1 MAAEFN
7 EDNFEAEV
15 IKAETPVLV
24 DFWSEGCPPC
34 RELSPV
40 IDELSEEVGSSA
52 KIGKCN
58 VTENMELAIKYGVS
72 AVPTIL
78 VFQGGEVINRKVGAL
93 PKAQLQELLAV

>member
-1 MAAEFN
+1 M
-7 EDNFEAEV
+7 
-15 IKAETPVLV
+15 
-24 DFWSEGCPPC
+24 
-34 RELSPV
+34 
-40 IDELSEEVGSSA
+40 GSSA

-78 VFQGGEVINRKVGAL
+78 VFQGGEVVNRKVGAL

>member
-1 MAAEFN
+1 M
-7 EDNFEAEV
+7 
-15 IKAETPVLV
+15 
-24 DFWSEGCPPC
+24 
-34 RELSPV
+34 
-40 IDELSEEVGSSA
+40 GSNA

>member
-15 IKAETPVLV
+15 IGSSTPVLV

-40 IDELSEEVGSSA
+40 IDELSNEIDGTAKVG
-52 KIGKCN
+52 KIN
-58 VTENMELAIKYGVS
+58 VTENMQLAMKYGVA

-78 VFQGGEVINRKVGAL
+78 IFNNGEVVGRHVGAA
-93 PKAQLQELLAV
+93 PKTKLQEMLAV